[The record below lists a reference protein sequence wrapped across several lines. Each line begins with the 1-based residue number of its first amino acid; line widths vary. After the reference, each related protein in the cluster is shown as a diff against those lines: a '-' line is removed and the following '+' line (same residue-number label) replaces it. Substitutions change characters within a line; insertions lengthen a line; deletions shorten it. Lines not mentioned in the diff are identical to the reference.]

1 MAHPAAPHNRLILLV
16 DDSTTLRASVRSI
29 LEQVGYDLVEAGDGL
44 EGLEVLE
51 KLSRQGRSPAMI
63 ISDVNM
69 PRLDG
74 LSFIKEI
81 KKTAYKFLPILVLTT
96 ESEPQLKLAGRQAGA
111 SGWLVKPFKPETL
124 VAVVNKYTR
133 SLS

>member
-29 LEQVGYDLVEAGDGL
+29 LERVGYELVEAGDGL

-81 KKTAYKFLPILVLTT
+81 KKTDYKFLPILVLTT
-96 ESEPQLKLAGRQAGA
+96 ESEP
-111 SGWLVKPFKPETL
+111 S
-124 VAVVNKYTR
+124 
-133 SLS
+133 

>member
-1 MAHPAAPHNRLILLV
+1 MAHPAAPDNRLILLV

-29 LEQVGYDLVEAGDGL
+29 LERVGYELVEAGDGL
-44 EGLEVLE
+44 EGLEALG

-133 SLS
+133 TLS